1 MRQVLVLT
9 GTPGVGKTSVAMLL
23 AQRVKGAYVNLSE
36 LVKSEGLSCG
46 FDRKRDTLIA
56 DSEEVSK
63 RVGTVIARAKGCVI
77 LEGHFAVDVV
87 AKEDASKVFVLRR
100 NPDEL
105 RRTLM
110 NRKFKES
117 KIAENVAA
125 EILDV
130 CLFDAVKAYGEE
142 KVCEIDVSGR
152 AVKDVVEELFSVVKG
167 RGKCR
172 VGSVDWLTKLEMEG
186 RLDQFLASI

>member
-9 GTPGVGKTSVAMLL
+9 GTPGVGKTSVAILL
-23 AQRVKGAYVNLSE
+23 AQRLKGVHINLSE

-46 FDRKRDTLIA
+46 LDEERDTLIA

-63 RVGTVIARAKGCVI
+63 RVDTVIARAKGYMIV
-77 LEGHFAVDVV
+77 EGHFAIDVV

-100 NPDEL
+100 APDEL
-105 RRTLM
+105 RKALM
-110 NRKFKES
+110 KRRFKES
-117 KIAENVAA
+117 KVAENVAA

-130 CLFDAVKAYGEE
+130 CLFDAVKTYGEE
-142 KVCEIDVSGR
+142 KVCEVDVSGK
-152 AVKDVVEELFSVVKG
+152 AAEDVTEEVIAVVKG
-167 RGKCR
+167 REKCH
-172 VGSVDWLTKLEMEG
+172 VGIVDWLTKLEMEG